1 MKIRYL
7 LMTVM
12 VMVATL
18 DSASLALNTRRSSV
32 ASQPS
37 LVQPQAEKRVERP
50 MMLTD
55 WVQLSGRVYQ
65 MRQRLR

>member
-32 ASQPS
+32 VSQPS

>member
-18 DSASLALNTRRSSV
+18 DGASLALNTRRSPV
-32 ASQPS
+32 VSQPS

-50 MMLTD
+50 TMLTD